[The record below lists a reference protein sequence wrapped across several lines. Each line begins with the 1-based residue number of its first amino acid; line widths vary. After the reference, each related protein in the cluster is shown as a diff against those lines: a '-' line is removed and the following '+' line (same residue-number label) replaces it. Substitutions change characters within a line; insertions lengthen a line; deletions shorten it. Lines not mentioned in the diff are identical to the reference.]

1 MKKVNMTTMND
12 SYAVYIVYI
21 MSCNVV
27 GNLADGTFV
36 AVMWIAMIVLSCM
49 HVLRLGWDIHLLAGI
64 LMWCSER

>member
-1 MKKVNMTTMND
+1 MTTMND

-36 AVMWIAMIVLSCM
+36 AVM
-49 HVLRLGWDIHLLAGI
+49 
-64 LMWCSER
+64 